1 MKIDSA
7 LADQTVVIVGGS
19 SGVGL
24 AIGRLASQAGAR
36 KVVLIGRSR
45 DKLDSAAAAIGGANV
60 DVAAADMV
68 DSAALTDAIR
78 SAGTIDHLV
87 LTAVADEKK
96 RIDAIAALTDAQM
109 EGAIDKLRGFFF
121 AARAAAPI
129 MRERGSMIF
138 TSGASAL
145 KPPARMSILAAVNAS
160 IVTLAHA
167 LAIELAPVRVNALTP
182 GLVDTPIHQGEER
195 EGIRRWAESELPAR
209 RFGQPSDL
217 AHAALFLM
225 TNAYVTGQNLVVD
238 GGLVA
243 R

>member
-1 MKIDSA
+1 MST

-24 AIGRLASQAGAR
+24 AIARLAAESDA
-36 KVVLIGRSR
+36 KNVVLIGRSR
-45 DKLDSAAAAIGGANV
+45 EKLEAAVADIGRGNVRAAP
-60 DVAAADMV
+60 ADMV
-68 DSAALTDAIR
+68 DSTALTAAIR

-96 RIDAIAALTDAQM
+96 RIDAISSLTNEQM

-145 KPPARMSILAAVNAS
+145 KPAAKMSILAAVNAS
-160 IVTLAHA
+160 VVTLAHA

-195 EGIRRWAESELPAR
+195 ESIRRWAESDLPAR
-209 RFGQPSDL
+209 RFGQPADL
-217 AHAALFLM
+217 AGAALFLM
-225 TNAYVTGQNLVVD
+225 TNPYITGHDLVVD
-238 GGLVA
+238 GGFVA